1 MKIAGKLHLCLGMP
15 VIIRNNFTME
25 LCITRGQEGYMCG
38 WQSTLGSKN
47 QRLLDMPSVRLKD
60 PPKAIKFDDLPDN
73 VVSIPKT
80 LTSIEVS
87 LLNDTKIRT
96 VRLQVGFHLTSP

>member
-1 MKIAGKLHLCLGMP
+1 M
-15 VIIRNNFTME
+15 
-25 LCITRGQEGYMCG
+25 
-38 WQSTLGSKN
+38 
-47 QRLLDMPSVRLKD
+47 RLKD

-96 VRLQVGFHLTSP
+96 VRLQVEFHLTSP